1 MIRFAVNIKAMNRD
15 NTVYANCSNVLSE
28 LAMEAKSIN
37 LSNLNIEAEK
47 IIAICET
54 WKQYLA
60 TEMVSEDDEEKFNDL
75 DEYFNEIKRSAL
87 LILTLPKEKET
98 IRQYGI
104 KLCSYARQK
113 SDIILDTK
121 FQEKSSSDDWLDR
134 MI

>member
-1 MIRFAVNIKAMNRD
+1 MNRD

-37 LSNLNIEAEK
+37 LSNLNVEAEK

-54 WKQYLA
+54 LKQYLA
-60 TEMVSEDDEEKFNDL
+60 TERVSEDDEEKFNDL

-87 LILTLPKEKET
+87 VILTLPKEKEI

-113 SDIILDTK
+113 ADIILDTK

>member
-1 MIRFAVNIKAMNRD
+1 MNRD

-37 LSNLNIEAEK
+37 LSNLNVEAEK

-60 TEMVSEDDEEKFNDL
+60 TERVSEDDEEKFNDL
-75 DEYFNEIKRSAL
+75 DEYFNEINRSAL
-87 LILTLPKEKET
+87 VILTLPKEKEI

-113 SDIILDTK
+113 ADIILDTK

>member
-1 MIRFAVNIKAMNRD
+1 MNRD

>member
-1 MIRFAVNIKAMNRD
+1 MIRFVVNIKSMNRD
-15 NTVYANCSNVLSE
+15 KTVYANCSNVLAE
-28 LAMEAKSIN
+28 LAMEAKAIN
-37 LSNLNIEAEK
+37 LSNLNVEAEK

-60 TEMVSEDDEEKFNDL
+60 TERISEDDEEKFNDL
-75 DEYFNEIKRSAL
+75 EEYFTEIKRSAS
-87 LILTLPKEKET
+87 LILTLPKDKET

-113 SDIILDTK
+113 ATIILDTK
-121 FQEKSSSDDWLDR
+121 FIEKSSSDDWLDR

>member
-1 MIRFAVNIKAMNRD
+1 MNRD

-37 LSNLNIEAEK
+37 LSNLNVEAEK

-60 TEMVSEDDEEKFNDL
+60 TERVSEDDEEKFNDL

-87 LILTLPKEKET
+87 VILTLPKEKKI

-113 SDIILDTK
+113 ADIILDTK
-121 FQEKSSSDDWLDR
+121 FQEKSASDDWLDR

>member
-1 MIRFAVNIKAMNRD
+1 MNRD

-37 LSNLNIEAEK
+37 LSNLNVEAEK

-60 TEMVSEDDEEKFNDL
+60 TERVSEDDEEKFNDL

-87 LILTLPKEKET
+87 VILTLPKEKEI

-113 SDIILDTK
+113 ADIILDTK